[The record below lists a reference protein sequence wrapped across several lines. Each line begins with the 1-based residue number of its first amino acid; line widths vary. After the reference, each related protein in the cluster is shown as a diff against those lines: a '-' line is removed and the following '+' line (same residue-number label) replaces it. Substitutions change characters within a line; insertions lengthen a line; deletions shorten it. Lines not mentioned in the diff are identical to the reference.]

1 MIRRLVNI
9 LAALAILGAILFAI
23 KSIHDAPASGPVPV
37 AFSAPPAEERPPP
50 VVTTSPQAP
59 ATSPRPQAR
68 ECAGTVTNNP
78 AIQDWRRSIGC

>member
-1 MIRRLVNI
+1 MRGPAFLGLLVGT
-9 LAALAILGAILFAI
+9 LAALAAMFWPGPDL
-23 KSIHDAPASGPVPV
+23 APSEVT
-37 AFSAPPAEERPPP
+37 PP
-50 VVTTSPQAP
+50 VVATSPLAP